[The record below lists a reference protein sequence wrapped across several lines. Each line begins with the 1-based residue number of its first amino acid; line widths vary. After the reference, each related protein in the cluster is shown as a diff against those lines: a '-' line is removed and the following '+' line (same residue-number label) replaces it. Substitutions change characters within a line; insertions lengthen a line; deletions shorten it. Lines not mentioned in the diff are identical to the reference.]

1 MKYFPIKILLASL
14 ILIPIWHL
22 TTIQALEKYIESKY
36 TEEIKDI
43 YTGDTKPLFDGSIRL
58 RNAINSNIENFLRK
72 QTLISLGTKVD
83 VMVTTKQNI
92 ILYPV
97 IFESDADVLDP
108 PSRQEIATENYKL
121 MNEGLGVS
129 VDILLERSSIL
140 VLSIFL
146 GYALIGSIIFLRFY
160 LSGVKKAA
168 TEDIERKMEM
178 ERLRHLEGEHVDR
191 LKVLNREKSSLSSD
205 IQKIKR
211 NLEDY
216 KLKTVKNEDE
226 MINEMILLEE
236 KIQQNIDLRE
246 KLQGEN
252 VSLKEVTNRYEKEK
266 LKSGKK
272 SAAYGDV
279 TKRFKALYKNISV
292 HNKAIEGFIN
302 LINDMK
308 IKAEEVIHQMDMDPT
323 HVQVKRKVS
332 LYKSDET
339 VFEIVFA
346 YGGRLYFRKPKD
358 SKTEILAIGTKNTQ
372 IKDIAFLET
381 L

>member
-14 ILIPIWHL
+14 ILIPVLHL
-22 TTIQALEKYIESKY
+22 VTIQTLEKYIESKY

-43 YTGDTKPLFDGSIRL
+43 YTGDTTPLFDGSIRL
-58 RNAINSNIENFLRK
+58 KNAINNNIENFLRK

-97 IFESDADVLDP
+97 VFESDADLLNP
-108 PSRQEIATENYKL
+108 PSRQEVATENYKL
-121 MNEGLGVS
+121 MNEGLAVS

-146 GYALIGSIIFLRFY
+146 GYASIGALIFLRFY
-160 LSGVKKAA
+160 ISGVKKAA
-168 TEDIERKMEM
+168 TEDIERKMEI
-178 ERLRHLEGEHVDR
+178 ERLRHLEEEHVDR
-191 LKVLNREKSSLSSD
+191 LKVLNNEKSSLSLD
-205 IQKIKR
+205 IQKIKQ
-211 NLEDY
+211 NLEAY

-246 KLQGEN
+246 ELQSEN
-252 VSLKEVTNRYEKEK
+252 EALKGVTKRYEKEK

-272 SAAYGDV
+272 SAAYGNV
-279 TKRFKALYKNISV
+279 TKRFKALYKNLSM

-302 LINDMK
+302 LIDDMK
-308 IKAEEVIHQMDMDPT
+308 IKAEEIIHQLDMDPT
-323 HVQVKRKVS
+323 YVQVKRKVS

-358 SKTEILAIGTKNTQ
+358 SKTEVLAIGTKNTQ
-372 IKDIAFLET
+372 TKDIAFLET

>member
-97 IFESDADVLDP
+97 IFESDADVIDL
-108 PSRQEIATENYKL
+108 PSRQEIATENYRL
-121 MNEGLGVS
+121 MNEGLSVS

-146 GYALIGSIIFLRFY
+146 GYALVGSVIFLRFY

-323 HVQVKRKVS
+323 HVQIKRKVS

-358 SKTEILAIGTKNTQ
+358 NKTEILAIGTKNTQ

>member
-58 RNAINSNIENFLRK
+58 RNAINNNIENFLRK

-97 IFESDADVLDP
+97 IFESDADVIDL
-108 PSRQEIATENYKL
+108 PSRQEIATENYRL

-146 GYALIGSIIFLRFY
+146 GYALVGSIIFLRFY

-168 TEDIERKMEM
+168 TEDIERKMEI

-191 LKVLNREKSSLSSD
+191 LKVLNQEKSSLSSD

-358 SKTEILAIGTKNTQ
+358 NKTEILAIGTKNTQ

>member
-1 MKYFPIKILLASL
+1 MKYFPIKILLAGL
-14 ILIPIWHL
+14 ILIPVLHL
-22 TTIQALEKYIESKY
+22 VTIQALERYIEDKY
-36 TEEIKDI
+36 TEEIKEI
-43 YTGDTKPLFDGSIRL
+43 YTGDTQPLFNGNIRL
-58 RNAINSNIENFLRK
+58 KDAINNNIENFLRK
-72 QTLISLGTKVD
+72 QTLISLGAKVD

-97 IFESDADVLDP
+97 VFDSDADVLNP
-108 PSRQEIATENYKL
+108 PSRQEIATENYRL
-121 MNEGLGVS
+121 LNEGLAVS

-140 VLSIFL
+140 VLAIFF
-146 GYALIGSIIFLRFY
+146 GYASLGALTFLRFY

-168 TEDIERKMEM
+168 KEDIERKMEI
-178 ERLRHLEGEHVDR
+178 ERLRKLEEKHLER
-191 LKVLNREKSSLSSD
+191 MKVLNREKTALSSD
-205 IQKIKR
+205 IQKIKQ

-216 KLKTVKNEDE
+216 KLKTVKNEDD

-246 KLQGEN
+246 KLQSEN
-252 VSLKEVTNRYEKEK
+252 ESLKEVTKRYEKEK

-272 SAAYGDV
+272 SAAYGNV

-292 HNKAIEGFIN
+292 HNKAVEGFIN
-302 LINDMK
+302 LIDDMK
-308 IKAEEVIHQMDMDPT
+308 IKAEEVIHQLDLDPT
-323 HVQVKRKVS
+323 RVQVKRKVS

-339 VFEIVFA
+339 VFEVVFA

-358 SKTEILAIGTKNTQ
+358 AKTEILAIGTKNTQ
-372 IKDIAFLET
+372 TKDIAFLET